1 MKYMT
6 VQEAAVKWEVSER
19 LVRRYCGQDRIPGLM
34 QEDGIWM
41 IPAQALKP
49 EQKKKETPRLPRL
62 LKALIKQRDTGRYS
76 GLYDYLQINMVYS
89 SSRMASNRLT
99 RNQVEMLYHAD
110 KILTNGEAL
119 KVNDIIEIRNHFLC
133 VDLILTEAMKPLTQT
148 LVNQLQVRLLS
159 EGCRHKRHAAGPL
172 GYRRRVAPAKFG
184 KTPLPEEISG
194 ALNRL
199 FREYE
204 AQKEIGFHEILDL
217 HVKFERIRPF
227 EDCNG
232 RIGRLLMLKEC
243 LRHEVMPFILDDKR
257 RGGYLEGIRSWPAER
272 GVLMDVCMEAQMR
285 FEAQVALQGLLER
298 HVRQCDGR

>member
-1 MKYMT
+1 MKEMT
-6 VQEAAVKWEVSER
+6 VQEAAAKWEVSER
-19 LVRRYCGQDRIPGLM
+19 LVRRYCGKDRIPGLM
-34 QEDGIWM
+34 QEEGVWM

-49 EQKKKETPRLPRL
+49 EQKKKEAPQLPRL
-62 LKALIKQRDTGRYS
+62 LKTLIKQRDTGRYS

-99 RNQVEMLYHAD
+99 RSQVEMLYHAD
-110 KILTNGEAL
+110 KILTNGEAI
-119 KVNDIIEIRNHFLC
+119 KVNDIIEVRNHFLC
-133 VDLILTEAMKPLTQT
+133 VNLILTEAMKPLTQT
-148 LVNQLQVRLLS
+148 LVNQLQARLLS
-159 EGCRHKRHAAGPL
+159 EGCRHRRHAAMPL
-172 GYRRRVAPAKFG
+172 GFRRTAAPAKYG
-184 KTPLPEEISG
+184 KTPPPEEISG

-285 FEAQVALQGLLER
+285 FEAQLALQGLLER
-298 HVRQCDGR
+298 HAKRLKA

>member
-6 VQEAAVKWEVSER
+6 VQEAAAKWEVSER

-34 QEDGIWM
+34 QEDGVWM

-49 EQKKKETPRLPRL
+49 EQKKKEASRLPRL
-62 LKALIKQRDTGRYS
+62 LKTLIKQRDTGRYS

-89 SSRMASNRLT
+89 SSRMSSNRLT
-99 RNQVEMLYHAD
+99 RSQVEMLYHAD
-110 KILTNGEAL
+110 KILTNGEAI
-119 KVNDIIEIRNHFLC
+119 KVNDIIEVRNHFLC

-148 LVNQLQVRLLS
+148 LVNQLQARLLS
-159 EGCRHKRHAAGPL
+159 EGCRHKRHAAMPL
-172 GYRRRVAPAKFG
+172 GYRRTAAPDKYG
-184 KTPLPEEISG
+184 KTPPPEEISG

-204 AQKEIGFHEILDL
+204 AKKEIGFHEILDL
-217 HVKFERIRPF
+217 HVKFEQIRPF

-285 FEAQVALQGLLER
+285 FEAQLALQGLLER